1 MTLESTAGL
10 ADRVARQLAHY
21 RFYIE
26 TKAKAGL
33 LDIAVFGEPLARDL
47 TKIVFGYNDMVSLNI
62 HKSFTAIDLASEAS
76 SCAVQVTLKVDLPK
90 IVETQQTFF
99 AHGLHKKYSRL
110 MFIALKMK
118 QASFNSDRIVREYEG
133 FTFEPSRDV
142 FDLNDLYRIVI
153 HQCPRERVE
162 AFGLRL
168 AEEVDVLLER
178 IAPLAPRVVQPSP
191 EVTHPAVHLRKLFNA
206 HGVLPTDAIEGLKSF
221 GVTREVY
228 ADDVKLA
235 NAAGRSLI
243 DHVANEFSVSNS
255 WIDGTDD
262 HIYSGGTGAEHSTS
276 WRRSL
281 RGAYE
286 FINSLI
292 SDGQKLTLFVPHEI
306 ALHELDE
313 TEDVIDRR
321 EPGYTSFFLVAKRM
335 NSFLTERY
343 RVVISD
349 PLSYR
354 PSREGLF
361 LLFLA
366 TELRR
371 LLTQE
376 QFLID
381 VWQTSSEL
389 IAACNSGKHFIV
401 DLERIG
407 GPFRNHAD
415 FVFYDQSR
423 RCLTASQDVPTRL
436 ATRLQ
441 QELDEFVKGQSA
453 HLPNTIRTSQC

>member
-1 MTLESTAGL
+1 MTGESTAGL
-10 ADRVARQLAHY
+10 ADRVAHQLAHY
-21 RFYIE
+21 RLYIE
-26 TKAKAGL
+26 TKANAGL
-33 LDIAVFGEPLARDL
+33 LDIAIFGEALARDL
-47 TKIVFGYNDMVSLNI
+47 AKIAFGYTDLVSLNI
-62 HKSFTAIDLASEAS
+62 NKSFPAIDLGSEAA
-76 SCAVQVTLKVDLPK
+76 SCAVQVTLNVDSPK
-90 IVETQQTFF
+90 IFETQQKFF

-110 MFIALKMK
+110 MFIALKRK
-118 QASFNSDRIVREYEG
+118 QASFTSDQIVREYEG
-133 FTFEPSRDV
+133 FTFEPIRDV
-142 FDLNDLYRIVI
+142 VDLNDLYRIVV
-153 HQCPRERVE
+153 HQGPRERVE

-168 AEEVDVLLER
+168 AAEEDVLPQR
-178 IAPLAPRVVQPSP
+178 IEPLAPRVVQPTP
-191 EVTHPAVHLRKLFNA
+191 EVTLPAVHLRKLFKA

-221 GVTREVY
+221 GVTREIY

-286 FINSLI
+286 FINSMI
-292 SDGQKLTLFVPHEI
+292 SDGQTLTLFVPHEI
-306 ALHELDE
+306 DLHALDD

-321 EPGYTSFFLVAKRM
+321 KPGYMSFFLVAKRR
-335 NSFLTERY
+335 NSFLTKRY
-343 RVVISD
+343 RAVISD

-354 PSREGLF
+354 PCREGLF

-389 IAACNSGKHFIV
+389 IAACNAGERFVV
-401 DLERIG
+401 DLERVG

-415 FVFYDQSR
+415 FVFYDPSR
-423 RCLTASQDVPTRL
+423 GCLTASQDVPQRL

-441 QELDEFVKGQSA
+441 QELDEFVKDQAA
-453 HLPNTIRTSQC
+453 HLPNTIRTSLC